1 MRKRNG
7 SGIHLLTYS
16 MQHSPSWES
25 NRFSA
30 SQEILRILW
39 NPKIHYRSHNC
50 PPPVPILSQINPVHA
65 PQSHFLKTHLNIILP
80 SSLGSSRCSLSPIN
94 ITYVFYKT
102 HICVWS
108 VEIPVLYS
116 SVCCPHYSCKQRA
129 GPKLVADYTINKC
142 RCSVWMGR
150 VTFLDV
156 QNRTV
161 MNCLYKQ
168 GGT

>member
-1 MRKRNG
+1 MEPEG
-7 SGIHLLTYS
+7 SLPQSQMPATCPVKKLPAFYGTRRFITAITNACHLSLSWPSSIQSMPPNPTSWRPILILSSHLLLGLPDVLFPLS
-16 MQHSPSWES
+16 
-25 NRFSA
+25 
-30 SQEILRILW
+30 ILRM
-39 NPKIHYRSHNC
+39 
-50 PPPVPILSQINPVHA
+50 
-65 PQSHFLKTHLNIILP
+65 F
-80 SSLGSSRCSLSPIN
+80 
-94 ITYVFYKT
+94 FYKT

-116 SVCCPHYSCKQRA
+116 SVCCPPYSCKQRA